1 MGLLNRRSRVRRPL
15 SRIPA
20 GLILVTSTRAR
31 RAWLALA
38 MTVASPALA
47 LCTRASLRHRP
58 TRFWIPASQPP
69 KLQLRSRLR
78 HRSEGTLPQPA
89 TSVHHVLDTIKHG
102 QSFCR
107 RFILEPLLPSN
118 HRKPTSPSL
127 DGIGG
132 GPTRPTS
139 APLSILD
146 QPEYRPRTDVTYH
159 SAPEYCG
166 DLSAAPVT

>member
-15 SRIPA
+15 SRIPT

-38 MTVASPALA
+38 MMVASLALA

-107 RFILEPLLPSN
+107 RFILEPLLPSS

-132 GPTRPTS
+132 TDS
-139 APLSILD
+139 
-146 QPEYRPRTDVTYH
+146 TDVSASQH
-159 SAPEYCG
+159 SRSARISPE
-166 DLSAAPVT
+166 D